1 MGLVDKI
8 KKDVQKSGGSRS
20 KFTYVRDGQKV
31 RIRFLVDMDDGL
43 EVPFHD
49 SFERSINVP
58 CRKVFGHSCPYCDDE
73 DLRTRSQYVWSVWN
87 YESKQVELFM
97 FRVNNCSPIPAL
109 MAMYENFGTL
119 TDRDYVI
126 SCSGKQM
133 NKTFTVI
140 PMDKVKFRNAKAKP
154 YSKSAILKMIDKAW
168 PDENDSEDYEDDSED
183 FETPRKGNTHKSK
196 VKASKGHQKVS
207 EDGWGDE
214 EEKDYESMKPIE
226 LFKLCKERDIE
237 CVPKKPKK
245 FYINLLEE
253 WDAAQEDWGSDDD
266 EEEDDWDDDEWE
278 EE

>member
-20 KFTYVRDGQKV
+20 KFTYIRDGQKV

-43 EVPFHD
+43 EIPFHD

-58 CRKVFGHSCPYCDDE
+58 CREVFGHSCPYCDDE

-183 FETPRKGNTHKSK
+183 FESPSKGSTHKSK
-196 VKASKGHQKVS
+196 VKASKGHQKAS
-207 EDGWGDE
+207 EDDWGDE

-237 CVPKKPKK
+237 CVSKKPKQ

-266 EEEDDWDDDEWE
+266 EEDDDWDGDEWE